1 MFKSGTWLR
10 INLRCQLQPIW
21 CVSGYA
27 VASSQCTVC
36 RGNGELQTFALTEG
50 GLVNDITGDGLLF
63 TGSFHRR
70 IGVEGE
76 RISKASVT
84 ARKIAWC
91 INQRLSR
98 CAISY
103 EPSTVPIAASPV
115 TWASHVLQGNTLS
128 LPIGFYWKT
137 SLELRGAAAAP
148 TRGCPCLMNVMGPPW
163 CRSVIGDYLG
173 KGQDSTT

>member
-1 MFKSGTWLR
+1 MAQNKLA
-10 INLRCQLQPIW
+10 
-21 CVSGYA
+21 VSTPAYL
-27 VASSQCTVC
+27 VC
-36 RGNGELQTFALTEG
+36 IRLCCGVFAMHCLPWQWRTANVC
-50 GLVNDITGDGLLF
+50 LDR
-63 TGSFHRR
+63 RR

>member
-1 MFKSGTWLR
+1 MAQNKLAVSTPAYLVCIRLCCGVFAMHCLPWQWRTANVCLDRRWA
-10 INLRCQLQPIW
+10 CQRHH
-21 CVSGYA
+21 
-27 VASSQCTVC
+27 
-36 RGNGELQTFALTEG
+36 RGWATIYRVL
-50 GLVNDITGDGLLF
+50 
-63 TGSFHRR
+63 HRR